1 MMNWNELRAF
11 IQVADKGS
19 VSRAADALHLT
30 QPAVSKRI
38 AALEAD
44 LGIQLFDRV
53 GRRVFMTEAGSILYP
68 RAQSMLQVQ
77 SDTTKLLE
85 NLHTRIDGRL
95 RMATSHHIGL
105 HRLAPVLKKF
115 SQQFPQVQM
124 DIRFVDSEAAQS
136 MVLEGSSELAVVTFD
151 PEQHRQLKYHTIWR
165 DPLSFVCAPEMSV
178 SRGSNNSLEAL
189 TNVPCVLPGPDTFTG
204 QIVTRLFENAGLVL
218 QPAMRTNY
226 LETIAMLVSI
236 GQGWSVLP
244 TSMLNNLVHRFEVNC
259 HPLSRT
265 LGGITH
271 PARTLSNAGAAFIK
285 ILEQHSDQSTLG
297 DSE

>member
-19 VSRAADALHLT
+19 FSRAADTLHLT

-44 LGIQLFDRV
+44 LGIQLFDRI
-53 GRRVFMTEAGSILYP
+53 GRRVYMTEAGSILYP
-68 RAQSMLQVQ
+68 RAQSMLQDQ
-77 SDTTKLLE
+77 SDARKMLE

-105 HRLAPVLKKF
+105 HRLAPVLKDF
-115 SQQFPQVQM
+115 SQQFPRVQM

-151 PEQHRQLKYHTIWR
+151 PEQHEQLNYQAIWN
-165 DPLSFVCAPEMSV
+165 DPLSFVCAPEMSAL
-178 SRGSNNSLEAL
+178 RAGTNSLDAL
-189 TNVPCVLPGPDTFTG
+189 TAVPCILPGPDTFTG

-218 QPAMRTNY
+218 QPTMRTNY

-244 TSMLNNLVHRFEVNC
+244 TSMLNDLVRQFEVNC
-259 HPLSRT
+259 LPLSRI

-271 PARTLSNAGAAFIK
+271 PERTLSNAGTAFMK
-285 ILEQHSDQSTLG
+285 ILEHHSDHSN
-297 DSE
+297 